1 MSNNKYKLRYLPL
14 FYEDLNEK
22 VEYIAYEKLN
32 PDAALRLI
40 DNVEAAILERLPDAE
55 SFEQYPSMFSR
66 KYPYYRIY
74 VGNFIIFYVV
84 IEEGAE
90 EKTMEVRRLLHVG
103 QDRDSMI

>member
-40 DNVEAAILERLPDAE
+40 DNVEAAILERLPSLAASGWMCGWME
-55 SFEQYPSMFSR
+55 SPMR
-66 KYPYYRIY
+66 GLP
-74 VGNFIIFYVV
+74 
-84 IEEGAE
+84 
-90 EKTMEVRRLLHVG
+90 EKTSEAKSERLQSAATLH
-103 QDRDSMI
+103 Q

>member
-40 DNVEAAILERLPDAE
+40 DNVEAAMLERLPDAE
-55 SFEQYPSMFSR
+55 SFEQYR
-66 KYPYYRIY
+66 GPY
-74 VGNFIIFYVV
+74 
-84 IEEGAE
+84 
-90 EKTMEVRRLLHVG
+90 VRRTYG
-103 QDRDSMI
+103 KIS